1 MEKPAE
7 TSAAVATDR
16 LIAPRYL
23 CRVLGISRRTL
34 RRWIESKLLLSPMRL
49 GPHGQ
54 TLRWRPREI
63 IEFLDTAMEM
73 GLVKTKSEVPNSEN
87 GEREGRADSSELENG
102 L

>member
-1 MEKPAE
+1 MDKPDQ

-34 RRWIESKLLLSPMRL
+34 RRWVESKLLPPPMRL

-63 IEFLDTAMEM
+63 IDFLDTAMEM
-73 GLVKTKSEVPNSEN
+73 GLVKPQANLANQECEE
-87 GEREGRADSSELENG
+87 GEQPV
-102 L
+102 

>member
-1 MEKPAE
+1 MDKPDQ

-16 LIAPRYL
+16 LIAPHNL

-34 RRWIESKLLLSPMRL
+34 RRWVESKLLPPPMRL

-63 IEFLDTAMEM
+63 ISFLETASEV
-73 GLVKTKSEVPNSEN
+73 GLVKTEPEVSNSESV
-87 GEREGRADSSELENG
+87 EREEREDL
-102 L
+102 

>member
-1 MEKPAE
+1 MDKPDQA
-7 TSAAVATDR
+7 SAAVVTDR

-34 RRWIESKLLLSPMRL
+34 RRWVESKLLPPPMRL

-73 GLVKTKSEVPNSEN
+73 GLVKPKAETASPECEK
-87 GEREGRADSSELENG
+87 GEEPVR
-102 L
+102 